1 MIRLRNL
8 FQRLYGDTNKI
19 IHVTV
24 SQLPRYYIMEGSFM
38 EKQVAILID
47 GDNVSSKYAE
57 YIKQEALHYGNVKIF
72 RLYGSITSPSVRNWY
87 KVMPIQGIV
96 PMLQITYANGK
107 SIADQALTIDAMDLL
122 YCGDVDVFC
131 IISSDSDFTKLVYRL
146 KEAGKTVIGMG
157 EKKTKEALAK
167 ACDEFKILDLIYK
180 EAGTESEENISED
193 TVTEDIEALTVS
205 ADEKE
210 SIDEDME
217 EKLDEVEISIPAE
230 DEIIAYICG
239 YMDEDESVNLAEIG
253 SVLKQKFLGF
263 DARNYGYKSMT
274 NMVKNNSKYFD
285 LEIEDASDGIHKIM
299 YLRKK

>member
-8 FQRLYGDTNKI
+8 FQRLYGGTNKI

-24 SQLPRYYIMEGSFM
+24 PQLPRYYIMEGSFM

-122 YCGDVDVFC
+122 YSGDVDVFC

-210 SIDEDME
+210 SIDEDMG

>member
-1 MIRLRNL
+1 
-8 FQRLYGDTNKI
+8 
-19 IHVTV
+19 
-24 SQLPRYYIMEGSFM
+24 MEGSFM

-122 YCGDVDVFC
+122 YSGDVDVFC

-146 KEAGKTVIGMG
+146 KEAGKNVIGMG

-180 EAGTESEENISED
+180 EAGTESEENILED
-193 TVTEDIEALTVS
+193 IVTEDIEALAVS
-205 ADEKE
+205 VDEKE
-210 SIDEDME
+210 AIDEDME

-230 DEIIAYICG
+230 EEIIAYICG